1 MKNVIIV
8 KKALLILN
16 VEGFSKKPLFYQGLT
31 PFNIHS
37 RKDVLHRE

>member
-16 VEGFSKKPLFYQGLT
+16 VEGFIENACISKG
-31 PFNIHS
+31 FNIYS
-37 RKDVLHRE
+37 RKDVLHSE